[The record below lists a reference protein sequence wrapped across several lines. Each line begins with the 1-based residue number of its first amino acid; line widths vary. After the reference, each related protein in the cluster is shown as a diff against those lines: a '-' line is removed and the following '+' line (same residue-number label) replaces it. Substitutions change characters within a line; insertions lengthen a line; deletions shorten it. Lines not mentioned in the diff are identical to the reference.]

1 LFIPARIP
9 SAANML
15 RHQSYGPYAKGQWAG
30 VDQSMWS
37 DKGWVKGKGPALW
50 GKGGFAPSNYSV
62 FPSADQDWGR
72 AVWGCHEGE
81 TDVTGAGEWSGS
93 EGHSD
98 IGNKQCGVTK
108 GWCKGWGKS
117 KQPVLWGKGSF
128 APRCWSVFPSAD
140 QGWEGKLEAA
150 RASGK
155 SREGTGKGQ
164 PRNGKKRCRPDTEQ
178 DLETDANPDDEEWS
192 VYSLLGGPSQY
203 AITVASRAQLVNMIL
218 DDKITIGTLST
229 WQGVTFDAFFWLY
242 GGFDSA
248 EINIKALC
256 RNSVTPKNI
265 VSELKKTHDEFHR
278 LPDAPTEALATVL
291 SRCPKQ
297 EDILRMALCAGFPP
311 QVKPPQGGRTYQT
324 SSYSKG
330 DKGRSGYG
338 SRYVSDEHITSTGNK
353 RVLQA
358 APLDVELELVRLHKH
373 RRLAKALTALAM
385 DEFEAAKQSE
395 HGKTHEVDQHVSR
408 ASR

>member
-1 LFIPARIP
+1 MTNA
-9 SAANML
+9 
-15 RHQSYGPYAKGQWAG
+15 
-30 VDQSMWS
+30 
-37 DKGWVKGKGPALW
+37 KGKGKHDS
-50 GKGGFAPSNYSV
+50 GKG
-62 FPSADQDWGR
+62 
-72 AVWGCHEGE
+72 E
-81 TDVTGAGEWSGS
+81 
-93 EGHSD
+93 
-98 IGNKQCGVTK
+98 
-108 GWCKGWGKS
+108 
-117 KQPVLWGKGSF
+117 L
-128 APRCWSVFPSAD
+128 
-140 QGWEGKLEAA
+140 
-150 RASGK
+150 
-155 SREGTGKGQ
+155 
-164 PRNGKKRCRPDTEQ
+164 RNGKEPCQPDTEQ
-178 DLETDANPDDEEWS
+178 DPETTVNPEDENWS
-192 VYSLLGGPSQY
+192 KYSLLGGPSKH
-203 AITVASRAQLVNMIL
+203 AITVANRAQLVNMLL
-218 DDKITIGTLST
+218 DDKITTGTLST

-242 GGFDSA
+242 GGFDAA

-358 APLDVELELVRLHKH
+358 APLDVELELVRLHKR
-373 RRLAKALTALAM
+373 RRLAQALTALAM

-395 HGKTHEVDQHVSR
+395 HGRTHEVDQHVSR